1 MWSPAGPSWLVE
13 HQPPLKTAEWPR
25 ATTPVNARN
34 TDSFLLG
41 TSADS
46 GVYMNLT
53 FSSPPIINKPDQNRI
68 SPGLRTPTSRPGIH
82 MSTTPSPFR
91 TFRLTS
97 FGSPTFSDRALRL
110 SNSENVVGFRFRGGS
125 IEKPKR
131 IIGMSPRVEA
141 TENSVSRCLQ
151 MPSTSDSTNLD
162 QTLPMTMG
170 DFYDS
175 HLEAMAD
182 DSGLF
187 CNDLSIQATST
198 PLRTSSQ
205 ACLFPATNV
214 APVPN
219 PYADLCLENPAE
231 TPILATSPV
240 VLKSSPPTPTSF
252 KRAMRDVQRQGTLQ
266 PRKLLTESTNIVNNC
281 PNENVERKATAEL
294 KKRPESCDLFE
305 PPKKPL
311 KPYSRRWMRLAT
323 GGTQIQKELTAAAHA
338 FIAGTPRYSD
348 SW

>member
-13 HQPPLKTAEWPR
+13 HQPPLKTAEVINTQSSQPLNDYSPPTKWPR
-25 ATTPVNARN
+25 ATTPVNTRN

-53 FSSPPIINKPDQNRI
+53 FSSPPIINKTDQNRI

-175 HLEAMAD
+175 HLEAMTD

-187 CNDLSIQATST
+187 CNDLSMQATST

-252 KRAMRDVQRQGTLQ
+252 KRCTVALAEAEIGRSLG
-266 PRKLLTESTNIVNNC
+266 
-281 PNENVERKATAEL
+281 ENMGRIIET
-294 KKRPESCDLFE
+294 
-305 PPKKPL
+305 PL
-311 KPYSRRWMRLAT
+311 ILWRR
-323 GGTQIQKELTAAAHA
+323 
-338 FIAGTPRYSD
+338 
-348 SW
+348 